1 MKKLFLLLITTI
13 LLTGCFGNENGNS
26 EIITSNPN
34 YTVYKDADFSIS
46 YPKDWEIINKNTFT
60 SNVPAE
66 TIIAFR
72 NNLKNEVFT
81 ANTNI
86 SKIQIPKET
95 TSEDLGKS
103 TLLKSKESLIS
114 FKELSKDPIIIKL
127 GETEIQTFISGF
139 EGKKST
145 SDPIIKFKQLY
156 VSMKGFGYVITGA
169 YLPYEDE
176 SVVKMIDEMLHS
188 FSLNGHFEIEAPW
201 PSG

>member
-13 LLTGCFGNENGNS
+13 LLTGCFGDENGNS
-26 EIITSNPN
+26 GIIPSNPN
-34 YTVYKDADFSIS
+34 YTVYKETDFSIS

-86 SKIQIPKET
+86 SKIQIPEET

-103 TLLKSKESLIS
+103 TLLKSKESLVS
-114 FKELSKDPIIIKL
+114 FKELSKEPKIIKF
-127 GETEIQTFISGF
+127 GDTEIQTFISGF

-156 VSMKGFGYVITGA
+156 VSMKGVGYVITGA

-188 FSLNGHFEIEAPW
+188 FSLN
-201 PSG
+201 